1 MSEARHR
8 VFFALWPDATAASHL
23 VSLAAVLAT
32 HGGRPI
38 KASALHLTL
47 EFIGEVSAAELVRL
61 TEVASEVRGTCFELA
76 LDRLGYWPR
85 GGILWAGCRQAPAEL
100 RELGSVLTAALSR
113 ADLLRGDRHPGDFAP
128 HVTLARRARCASLP
142 RLDTPIGWH
151 VDRFA
156 LVESRLHPS
165 AASYRVLAEFPLA
178 APAP

>member
-1 MSEARHR
+1 MNEARHR
-8 VFFALWPDATAASHL
+8 VFFALWPDAAAASHL
-23 VSLAAVLAT
+23 ASLAGALTA
-32 HGGRPI
+32 HGGRLI
-38 KASALHLTL
+38 KPSALHLTL
-47 EFIGEVSAAELVRL
+47 EFIGEVSDVELMRL
-61 TEVASEVRGTCFELA
+61 TEAASEVRGARFELA

-85 GGILWAGCRQAPAEL
+85 GGILWAGCRQVPAEL
-100 RELGSVLTAALSR
+100 RELGGALRAALSR
-113 ADLLRGDRHPGDFAP
+113 ADLSRGDRHPGDFAP

-178 APAP
+178 AAAP